1 MHRKMCQLLQENA
14 QRLLNIKKEAQRE
27 IEVAVCLYHQHLVK
41 KNEELDLMKQVMIE
55 KDMRDCKLKDE
66 LKKHKKE
73 VSKEVDHAS
82 ERKDMPPLEKSP
94 IKTLKEQQS
103 KEVDH
108 ASERKDMPPLEK
120 SPIKTL
126 KEQLKEVR
134 KVHQETFRIKQNEQ
148 KDTTQQPTI
157 NLETESEKENEKNLG
172 AWKKHNKGFADHYM
186 KKCEYAGGGLG
197 KNGDGIVE
205 PIQATKKTVLGN
217 GNANINVGDQKKE
230 DVGTHSNTQH
240 EWPKGTTLIVG
251 DSMIGGVQEYRL
263 RYLKAKVRV
272 FPGATISD
280 MHDYIKPLLKKKPTN
295 IILHVCTN
303 DAPFM
308 SSDEIIKGLKDLMD
322 GIMANLPG
330 VNLYFSCPTLRR
342 DDLLANSI
350 VRQVAQRA
358 KVLFNG
364 AIEHVN
370 IDKSCISL
378 KGLHFNEKGTRR
390 LASNYISLMQR
401 L

>member
-1 MHRKMCQLLQENA
+1 MYKSSLKLQKLTHDEPSS
-14 QRLLNIKKEAQRE
+14 
-27 IEVAVCLYHQHLVK
+27 CL
-41 KNEELDLMKQVMIE
+41 
-55 KDMRDCKLKDE
+55 
-66 LKKHKKE
+66 
-73 VSKEVDHAS
+73 
-82 ERKDMPPLEKSP
+82 
-94 IKTLKEQQS
+94 
-103 KEVDH
+103 
-108 ASERKDMPPLEK
+108 
-120 SPIKTL
+120 
-126 KEQLKEVR
+126 
-134 KVHQETFRIKQNEQ
+134 
-148 KDTTQQPTI
+148 
-157 NLETESEKENEKNLG
+157 
-172 AWKKHNKGFADHYM
+172 
-186 KKCEYAGGGLG
+186 
-197 KNGDGIVE
+197 
-205 PIQATKKTVLGN
+205 
-217 GNANINVGDQKKE
+217 VGDL
-230 DVGTHSNTQH
+230 V
-240 EWPKGTTLIVG
+240 IG
-251 DSMIGGVQEYRL
+251 DVQEYRL

-322 GIMANLPG
+322 GILANLPR
-330 VNLYFSCPTLRR
+330 VNLYFSCPTLRH

-378 KGLHFNEKGTRR
+378 KGLHSNEKGTRR